1 MSYLTAGV
9 EKIGELVG
17 AALIGTFLGVLLC
30 YGFIGPIA
38 GKIKNDIEDQ
48 GRFLSVIKAAMVAL
62 QRGAPPLVCVEFA
75 RRSIYPTERP
85 NFEEMD
91 TATKEGKKAA

>member
-1 MSYLTAGV
+1 M
-9 EKIGELVG
+9 KM
-17 AALIGTFLGVLLC
+17 
-30 YGFIGPIA
+30 
-38 GKIKNDIEDQ
+38 DIEDQ
-48 GRFLSVIKAAMVAL
+48 GRYLSVIKAALVAL

-85 NFEEMD
+85 SFEEMD